1 MKPST
6 KFKTTTRLLLSI
18 CVLGC
23 FTLLPKALAV
33 SPPPDGGYPGGN
45 TAEGRSALLNLTTGT
60 YNTAVGFLSLAS
72 SVTGNFNTATGAGT
86 LLVNTAD
93 DNTATGAGALLTNSS
108 GSFNTANGVFALFSN
123 TTGNNN
129 NAFGFEALVSNTTG
143 PFNNAFGNGALSGNT
158 TGDRNTAMGEG
169 ALLAN
174 TTGFKNIAIG
184 VSALRNNGTGHD
196 NIAIGQDAC
205 SQSQGG
211 QFNTAVGS
219 NALVFNTADYNTA
232 TGAFALSS
240 NHAGAN
246 NTATGAGALE
256 SNTGGMDNTAD
267 GLNALSSNTGNDNTA
282 LGFAAGAA
290 ATTGSNNVYIGAGIV
305 GVAGESNACY
315 IASIFGQ
322 SVDPTDDLAVFVDGH
337 GKLGTTVSSRR
348 FKRDI
353 KPMDNA
359 SEAILA
365 LKPMTFHYKNDPKG
379 TPQYG
384 LIAEEVAEVN
394 PNLVVRDKNG
404 QILSVHYDKVWNMM
418 LNEFLKEHKQVE
430 EQQASIG
437 ELATTVAKQE
447 ATIAQQQKM
456 FESRFAE
463 QEKRIAFLASNLQK
477 VSTQV
482 EMGKFATERSG
493 HGGRASQIVGTNP

>member
-1 MKPST
+1 M
-6 KFKTTTRLLLSI
+6 
-18 CVLGC
+18 
-23 FTLLPKALAV
+23 
-33 SPPPDGGYPGGN
+33 
-45 TAEGRSALLNLTTGT
+45 
-60 YNTAVGFLSLAS
+60 
-72 SVTGNFNTATGAGT
+72 
-86 LLVNTAD
+86 
-93 DNTATGAGALLTNSS
+93 
-108 GSFNTANGVFALFSN
+108 
-123 TTGNNN
+123 
-129 NAFGFEALVSNTTG
+129 
-143 PFNNAFGNGALSGNT
+143 
-158 TGDRNTAMGEG
+158 
-169 ALLAN
+169 LAN

-196 NIAIGQDAC
+196 NIAIGQDSC

-219 NALVFNTADYNTA
+219 NPLVFNSADYNTA

-267 GLNALSSNTGNDNTA
+267 GLNALSNNTGNDNTA
-282 LGFAAGAA
+282 LGFGAGAA
-290 ATTGSNNVYIGAGIV
+290 ATTGSNDVYIGASMV

-322 SVDPTDDLAVFVDGH
+322 SVPHRRRGRVRRRPWEA
-337 GKLGTTVSSRR
+337 GTTVSSRR
-348 FKRDI
+348 FKHDI

-359 SEAILA
+359 SETILA

-418 LNEFLKEHKQVE
+418 LNEFLKEHKRFE
-430 EQQASIG
+430 EQQERHWRTG
-437 ELATTVAKQE
+437 EQRSRSWSNNRAATE
-447 ATIAQQQKM
+447 E
-456 FESRFAE
+456 FESRSRGTRKANRIPGIE
-463 QEKRIAFLASNLQK
+463 PPEGEHAGRDGQVRHRTKRPWRTRRRKQS
-477 VSTQV
+477 
-482 EMGKFATERSG
+482 R
-493 HGGRASQIVGTNP
+493 TNPKVPRIGQQNDPLLVTRWVIPMRSRNA